1 MVPNLTVKDLSKSEP
16 IKSKTGKV
24 LSSVEQ
30 QNQRLVKHFSEVLN
44 QPNPDLHFNF
54 TNEND
59 IDGNNS
65 NIILDDLTCDKL
77 SEAIKLLENNKE
89 SVLTIY
95 QLNFSNIAVMQSFA
109 NLQNQELSSGAQRK
123 H

>member
-54 TNEND
+54 TNKND

-65 NIILDDLTCDKL
+65 NIIIDDLTCDKL

-89 SVLTIY
+89 SVID
-95 QLNFSNIAVMQSFA
+95 
-109 NLQNQELSSGAQRK
+109 NLPA
-123 H
+123 